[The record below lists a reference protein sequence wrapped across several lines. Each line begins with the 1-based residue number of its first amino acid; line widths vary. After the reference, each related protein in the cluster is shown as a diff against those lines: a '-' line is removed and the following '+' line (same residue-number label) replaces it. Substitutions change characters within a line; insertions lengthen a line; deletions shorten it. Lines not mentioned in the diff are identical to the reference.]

1 MQIDPTTP
9 ASESNEPARVI
20 DEHTEQRI
28 REHLSNKNDVIS
40 EDDIRNI
47 VTTIS
52 VPDEHAGD
60 TPADEAEPD
69 PVF

>member
-1 MQIDPTTP
+1 MQIDPITP
-9 ASESNEPARVI
+9 GSASNEPARLI
-20 DEHTEQRI
+20 DEQTEQRI
-28 REHLSNKNDVIS
+28 REHLSDQNDVIS

-52 VPDEHAGD
+52 VPEEPRIGN
-60 TPADEAEPD
+60 TTIEPD